1 MVLGVCISGT
11 GVYSEINVPTKT
23 PEILDW
29 IRKKY
34 KNTAI
39 QYQGKIEDNGKYL
52 SIFACVS
59 DEEEPNPHVLPSP
72 FNEEAYTGPILIFS
86 SANENQDE
94 YEKLA
99 SAYDSLTVSD
109 YEIIYG
115 GWTFEEGSVNEDDAS
130 EASSVTEDDSVRE
143 LIAPAKPLIINTKDV
158 FVSCPIREKAI
169 SVFGELI
176 DSPSDLENSILCSTV
191 SLCKN
196 IGIDIDW
203 NNKVFWNSYRSKC
216 VSVYESLSNFGNWR
230 EKLNSKEIDCNT
242 FVNLKPQEICPEK
255 WKDSLD
261 KLFEMEKKLYSAR
274 NGAAIVLY
282 CRRCKKKSDCS
293 YYQMQTRSADEP
305 MTTFVTCSTCDEKW
319 KF

>member
-1 MVLGVCISGT
+1 MVLGVCVSGT
-11 GVYSEINVPTKT
+11 GLYSEVNVPTKT

-39 QYQGKIEDNGKYL
+39 QYQGKIGDDGKYL
-52 SIFACVS
+52 SIFATVS
-59 DEEEPNPHVLPSP
+59 DEDEPNPHVLPAP
-72 FNEEAYTGPILIFS
+72 FNEESYSGPILIFS
-86 SANENQDE
+86 SSNENQDE

-99 SAYDSLTVSD
+99 SAYESLTVSD

-115 GWTFEEGSVNEDDAS
+115 TWTFEEGSDAGDDAS
-130 EASSVTEDDSVRE
+130 EESSDTEDDDVPE
-143 LIAPAKPLIINTKDV
+143 KVVTAKPLIINTKDV
-158 FVSCPIREKAI
+158 FVSCPIREKST
-169 SVFGELI
+169 SVFSELI
-176 DSPSDLENSILCSTV
+176 DNPVDLELSILRSTV
-191 SLCKN
+191 ALCKN

-203 NNKVFWNSYRSKC
+203 NNKIFWNSYRSKC
-216 VSVYESLSNFGNWR
+216 VSVYETLSNFDNWR
-230 EKLNSKEIDCNT
+230 QKVSSKEIECDV
-242 FVNLKPQEICPEK
+242 FVNMQPQEICPEK

-282 CRRCKKKSDCS
+282 CRRCKKKTDCS

>member
-1 MVLGVCISGT
+1 MVVGVCISGT
-11 GVYSEINVPTKT
+11 GVYSEVNVPNKT

-34 KNTAI
+34 KNTGI
-39 QYQGKIEDNGKYL
+39 QYQGKIQDTLHL

-59 DEEEPNPHVLPSP
+59 DEEEPNPHLLPAP
-72 FNEEAYTGPILIFS
+72 FNEETYTGPILIFAS
-86 SANENQDE
+86 TNDNQDE
-94 YEKLA
+94 YDKLA
-99 SAYDSLTVSD
+99 ASYVGLTVSD

-115 GWTFEEGSVNEDDAS
+115 TWSFEEGSVADDAS
-130 EASSVTEDDSVRE
+130 EASSVSEDLEDRE
-143 LIAPAKPLIINTKDV
+143 KIVTAKPLIINTKDV
-158 FVSCPIREKAI
+158 FVSCPIREKATA
-169 SVFGELI
+169 VF
-176 DSPSDLENSILCSTV
+176 SDLLDNSLELEMSILKSTV

-216 VSVYESLSNFGNWR
+216 VSIYEILTRFKNWR
-230 EKLNSKEIDCNT
+230 DKVNTREIDCDI
-242 FVNLKPQEICPEK
+242 FVNMKPEEICPEK

-261 KLFEMEKKLYSAR
+261 KLFEMEKKLYTER

-282 CRRCKKKSDCS
+282 CRMCKKKTDCS

-305 MTTFVTCSTCDEKW
+305 MTTFVTCSTCGSKW